1 MSIEIETPT
10 LGFSGFMFDF
20 ETPTELNEAINAG
33 DKPEITNID
42 AHFTSVKDYGATMT
56 VKAGDV
62 SVNIELNAP
71 SYLWFV
77 ILTEFGIEGED
88 DIRAVDYNEG
98 ILALPDNET
107 YLD

>member
-1 MSIEIETPT
+1 MTIELDTPT
-10 LGFSGFMFDF
+10 LGFSGFAFGF
-20 ETPTELNEAINAG
+20 ETPTELKEAINAG
-33 DKPEITNID
+33 NKPEITNID

-62 SVNIELNAP
+62 TADIKLEAP

-88 DIRAVDYNEG
+88 NIRAVDYEEG

>member
-1 MSIEIETPT
+1 MTIEIETPT

-20 ETPTELNEAINAG
+20 ETPTELKEAINAG
-33 DKPEITNID
+33 NKPEITNID
-42 AHFTSVKDYGATMT
+42 AHFTSIKDYGATMT

-62 SVNIELNAP
+62 FVNIELNAP

-77 ILTEFGIEGED
+77 ILTEFGIEGEG